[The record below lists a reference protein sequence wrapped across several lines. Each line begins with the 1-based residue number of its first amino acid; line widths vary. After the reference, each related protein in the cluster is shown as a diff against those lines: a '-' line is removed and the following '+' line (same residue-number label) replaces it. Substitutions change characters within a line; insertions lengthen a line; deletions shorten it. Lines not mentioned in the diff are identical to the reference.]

1 MLYPKQVP
9 IDEKGL
15 QTFIK
20 SLNSSYEQ
28 ILQEI
33 KTATDFGIK
42 RRKIILAQIDN
53 ILQKT
58 GSKTTE
64 YIAKTI
70 PEYYAQGSAQAT
82 SQLKNIG
89 ADLTVSKGFAMVDA
103 ETIQSLVDTSQ
114 APILEGITGIS
125 RSAKR
130 LLGASVRDTITQNIA
145 KGITGGDALQ
155 EIKKQVISTLATDGL
170 SALTD
175 RSGKQWSLETYAE
188 MVIRTKAV
196 EARNR
201 GMVNQVAKYGYD
213 LVQVSEHGGS
223 CDACSEWEGEILSL
237 SGDTEGYSTLQEA
250 QDGGLFHPNCR
261 HAINTIVPGLSDKL
275 SAYE

>member
-1 MLYPKQVP
+1 MP
-9 IDEKGL
+9 IDEKSL
-15 QTFIK
+15 QAFIR
-20 SLNSSYEQ
+20 SLNSSYEE
-28 ILQEI
+28 ILSEI

-42 RRKIILAQIDN
+42 RRKIILAQIDS

-58 GSKTTE
+58 ATKASG
-64 YIAKTI
+64 YIATTI
-70 PEYYAQGSAQAT
+70 PKYYAQGGAQAT
-82 SQLKNIG
+82 AQLKNIG
-89 ADLTVSKGFAMVDA
+89 AEMTVSKGFAMVDA

-145 KGITGGDALQ
+145 KGITGGDALR
-155 EIKKQVISTLATDGL
+155 EIKKQVISTLTSDGL

-175 RSGKQWSLETYAE
+175 RSGKQWTLETYAE

-213 LVQVSEHGGS
+213 LVQVSSHGGA
-223 CDACSEWEGEILSL
+223 CDACAEWEGEILSL

-261 HAINTIVPGLSDKL
+261 HALNTIVPGLSEKL
-275 SAYE
+275 SAY